1 MIPLKE
7 RDPDMK
13 AKTNALYEEVA
24 GKMAHLIGYGTY
36 RTGDRVPSIRD
47 ISRSMKVSIST
58 ALEAYRL
65 LEVKG
70 LIEARPQSGYY
81 VSPPR
86 LKPVTEP
93 KLSRAEIKPAEASLT
108 EIAQVIVRDASNPDF
123 FNLGMATPSADVLP
137 AKRLNRIL
145 ASVVRAKETVSVS
158 YLFSDGYEPLRKQ
171 IAQRAILAGCP
182 LTPDEIIVTTGCHE
196 AIAITLRALCRP
208 GDAVAIESPFFFNH
222 LQAMAAMGLKI
233 VEIPSSP
240 KEGINLEA
248 LGYALEQTPVKACL
262 VSANYSNPTG
272 SCMPDHRKK
281 ALVKMLAGKQ
291 IPLIEDDIYG
301 DLSFSDTRPR
311 AAKSF
316 DEQGLVVLCSSF
328 SKTLAPGYRV
338 GWVAPGRFHQVIRY
352 QRMINTLAPASPT
365 QMAIAE
371 FLTSGGYERHLRR
384 VRRIY
389 EKQLGQMLEALRRHF
404 PEGTRTT
411 RPEGSF
417 IFWVELPEGVDSLE
431 MFRRARE
438 KGISIAPGPIF
449 SNSGKYRNFLRLNA
463 AHFSPKVERA
473 LETLGGLALEQVS

>member
-1 MIPLKE
+1 
-7 RDPDMK
+7 MK
-13 AKTNALYEEVA
+13 SRTNALYEEVA
-24 GKMAHLIGYGTY
+24 GKMAHLIGHGTY
-36 RTGDRVPSIRD
+36 RSGDRIPSIRD
-47 ISRSMKVSIST
+47 FSRSMKVSIST

-81 VSPPR
+81 VTPPR
-86 LKPVTEP
+86 LKPVMEP
-93 KLSRAEIKPAEASLT
+93 KLSRAALKPAEASLT

-123 FNLGMATPSADVLP
+123 LNLGMATPSADVLP
-137 AKRLNRIL
+137 AKKLTRLL
-145 ASVVRAKETVSVS
+145 ASVARAKETLSIS

-171 IAQRAILAGCP
+171 IAQRAILAGCA
-182 LTPDEIIVTTGCHE
+182 LTPDEILVTTGCHE
-196 AIAITLRALCRP
+196 AIALSLRALCRP

-222 LQAMAAMGLKI
+222 LQAMAAMGIRI

-240 KEGINLEA
+240 RDGISLEA
-248 LGYALEQTPVKACL
+248 LGFALEKTRVKACL
-262 VSANYSNPTG
+262 VSANFSNPTG

-281 ALVKMLAGKQ
+281 ALVKMLAERE

-316 DEQGLVVLCSSF
+316 DEQGLVILCSSF

-338 GWVAPGRFHQVIRY
+338 GWIAPGRFHQAIRY
-352 QRMINTLAPASPT
+352 QRTINTLVPASPT
-365 QMAIAE
+365 QMAVAE
-371 FLTSGGYERHLRR
+371 FLASGGYERHLRR
-384 VRRIY
+384 VRRVY
-389 EKQLGQMLEALRRHF
+389 EKQLGQMLQALRRHF
-404 PEGTRTT
+404 PEGTGTT

-431 MFRRARE
+431 LFRRARE

-449 SNSGKYRNFLRLNA
+449 SNSGKYLNFLRLNA
-463 AHFSPKVERA
+463 AHWNPKVERA
-473 LETLGGLALEQVS
+473 LETLGALAREQAS

>member
-1 MIPLKE
+1 
-7 RDPDMK
+7 MK
-13 AKTNALYEEVA
+13 TKANALYEEVA
-24 GKMAHLIGYGTY
+24 GKMDHLIRHGTY
-36 RTGDRVPSIRD
+36 RSGDRIPSIRD

-65 LEVKG
+65 LEVRG
-70 LIEARPQSGYY
+70 LVEARPQSGYY

-86 LKPVTEP
+86 LMPVTEP
-93 KLSRAEIKPAEASLT
+93 QLSRAELKPAEASIS
-108 EIAQVIVRDASNPDF
+108 EIARVIVRDASNPDF

-137 AKRLNRIL
+137 ARKLNRIL
-145 ASVVRAKETVSVS
+145 ASVVRAKDAVSIS
-158 YLFSDGYEPLRKQ
+158 YLFSDGYAPLLIQ
-171 IAQRAILAGCP
+171 IAQRAIQAGCP
-182 LTPDEIIVTTGCHE
+182 LTPDDIVVTTGCHE

-208 GDAVAIESPFFFNH
+208 GEAVAIESPFFFNH
-222 LQAMAAMGLKI
+222 LQTMAAMGLRI

-240 KEGINLEA
+240 KEGISLEA
-248 LGYALEQTPVKACL
+248 LGYALEKTRVRACL
-262 VSANYSNPTG
+262 VSANFSNPTG
-272 SCMPDHRKK
+272 SSMPDHRKK
-281 ALVKMLAGKQ
+281 ALVKMLAERQ

-316 DEQGLVVLCSSF
+316 DEEGLVVLCSSF
-328 SKTLAPGYRV
+328 SKTLVPGYRV
-338 GWVAPGRFHQVIRY
+338 GWVAPGRFKQAIQY

-365 QMAIAE
+365 QMAVAE
-371 FLTSGGYERHLRR
+371 FLASGGYERHLRR

-389 EKQLGQMLEALRRHF
+389 EKQLGQMLEAVRRHF
-404 PEGTRTT
+404 PEGTKTT

-417 IFWVELPEGVDSLE
+417 IFWVELPATVDSLE
-431 MFRRARE
+431 LFRQARE

-473 LETLGGLALEQVS
+473 LETVGELAMRKIR

>member
-1 MIPLKE
+1 MRNRPH
-7 RDPDMK
+7 
-13 AKTNALYEEVA
+13 ALYEDVA
-24 GKMAHLIGYGTY
+24 GKMAHLIGHGTY
-36 RTGDRVPSIRD
+36 RAGDRIPSVRD
-47 ISRSMKVSIST
+47 FSRSMKVSIST

-86 LKPVTEP
+86 LSPVTEP
-93 KLSRAEIKPAEASLT
+93 RLSRAELRPAEASLS
-108 EIAQVIVRDASNPDF
+108 EIAQVIVQDASNPSF
-123 FNLGMATPSADVLP
+123 FNLGMATPSAEVLP
-137 AKRLNRIL
+137 ARKLNRML
-145 ASVVRAKETVSVS
+145 ASVVRSRETASVS

-182 LTPDEIIVTTGCHE
+182 LTPDEIVVTTGCHE

-222 LQAMAAMGLKI
+222 LQTMAAMGLRI

-240 KEGINLEA
+240 TEGISLEA
-248 LGYALEQTPVKACL
+248 LGFALEKTRVKACL

-281 ALVKMLAGKQ
+281 ALVRMLAERQ

-301 DLSFSDTRPR
+301 DLSFSDARPR

-316 DEQGLVVLCSSF
+316 DGEGLVILCSSF

-338 GWVAPGRFHQVIRY
+338 GWVAPGRFHQAIRY

-365 QMAIAE
+365 QMAVAE

-389 EKQLGQMLEALRRHF
+389 EKQLGQMLQALEGHF

-417 IFWVELPEGVDSLE
+417 IFWVELPAGVDSLE
-431 MFRRARE
+431 LFRKARE

-463 AHFSPKVERA
+463 AHWTPKVERA
-473 LETLGGLALEQVS
+473 LETVGSLARQQAPE

>member
-1 MIPLKE
+1 
-7 RDPDMK
+7 
-13 AKTNALYEEVA
+13 
-24 GKMAHLIGYGTY
+24 MARLIRHGTY
-36 RTGDRVPSIRD
+36 RTGDRIPSIRD

-81 VSPPR
+81 VSQPL
-86 LKPVTEP
+86 LKPVSEP
-93 KLSRAEIKPAEASLT
+93 QLLKRELKPVEASIG
-108 EIAQVIVRDASNPDF
+108 EIARVIVRDAADPSF
-123 FNLGMATPSADVLP
+123 VNLGMATPNVELLP
-137 AKRLNRIL
+137 AKKLNRML
-145 ASVVRAKETVSVS
+145 ASVVRSKDATSVS
-158 YLFSDGYEPLRKQ
+158 YMFSNGYAPLRKQ
-171 IAQRAILAGCP
+171 IAQRAIQAGCP
-182 LTPDEIIVTTGCHE
+182 LTPDDIVVTTGCHE
-196 AIAITLRALCRP
+196 AIAISLRALCRP

-240 KEGINLEA
+240 REGISLEA
-248 LGYALEQTPVKACL
+248 LGYAMEHTPVKACL
-262 VSANYSNPTG
+262 VSANFSNPTG

-281 ALVKMLAGKQ
+281 TLVEMLAART
-291 IPLIEDDIYG
+291 IPLIEDDVYG

-316 DEQGLVVLCSSF
+316 DREGLVILCSSF

-338 GWVAPGRFHQVIRY
+338 GWVAPGRFQRAIEH
-352 QRMINTLAPASPT
+352 QRMINTLTPASPT
-365 QMAIAE
+365 QMAVAE
-371 FLTSGGYERHLRR
+371 FLATGGYERHLRR

-389 EKQLGQMLEALRRHF
+389 EKQLVRMLEAVRRNF
-404 PEGTRTT
+404 PEGAKTT

-417 IFWVELPEGVDSLE
+417 IFWVELPGNADSLE
-431 MFRRARE
+431 LYRRARD

-463 AHFSPKVERA
+463 AHWSPKVERA
-473 LETLGGLALEQVS
+473 LETVGSLAAALTT